1 MGSGPAVGVLLDL
14 VDEGF
19 DRRSWHGTN
28 LRGALRGLPVAR
40 AVWRPGRERHNIWE
54 IVTHAAY
61 WKYAVRR
68 RLTGEKRGSFA
79 LPGSDFFPAPKR
91 GTQTAWRDNVALL
104 TSEHRLLRAA
114 VAGLGCPRDRAFFC
128 ARCHASDPPS
138 TRTHPVTK
146 DRFMVTLQSQEVTR
160 CEPLP
165 YGRGSD
171 PRRDRKG
178 AVPSTANRRPAC
190 VALEFSRRSGCGT
203 VSG

>member
-1 MGSGPAVGVLLDL
+1 MVTTRGGGDRTTGAGPAVAVLLEL

-28 LRGALRGLPVAR
+28 LRGALRGLPPAR

-68 RLTGEKRGSFA
+68 RLTGEKRGSFT

-114 VAGLGCPRDRAFFC
+114 VAKL
-128 ARCHASDPPS
+128 
-138 TRTHPVTK
+138 
-146 DRFMVTLQSQEVTR
+146 E
-160 CEPLP
+160 
-165 YGRGSD
+165 GRGRQAGG
-171 PRRDRKG
+171 PRPG
-178 AVPSTANRRPAC
+178 APGWARSGHRRGTGARYRRPRSVSRGPDSADQTAD
-190 VALEFSRRSGCGT
+190 ALSERRHLCDVGT
-203 VSG
+203 WRG